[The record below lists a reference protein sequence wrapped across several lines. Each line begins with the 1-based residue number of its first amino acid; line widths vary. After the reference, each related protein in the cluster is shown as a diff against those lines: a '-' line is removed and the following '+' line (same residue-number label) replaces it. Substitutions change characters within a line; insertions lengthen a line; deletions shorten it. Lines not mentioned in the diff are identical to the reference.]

1 MSDIERERM
10 RDSWGSLSPYNGYLV
25 NVPYGGRVP
34 RAPHLGHSKHLC
46 NLAESGAGLEEYKGL
61 VKNAKFICKKCGRA
75 AANEENLCEAVPL

>member
-1 MSDIERERM
+1 MSDTERERM
-10 RDSWGSLSPYNGYLV
+10 HETWGYLPPYNAYLS
-25 NVPYGGRVP
+25 NAPYGGP